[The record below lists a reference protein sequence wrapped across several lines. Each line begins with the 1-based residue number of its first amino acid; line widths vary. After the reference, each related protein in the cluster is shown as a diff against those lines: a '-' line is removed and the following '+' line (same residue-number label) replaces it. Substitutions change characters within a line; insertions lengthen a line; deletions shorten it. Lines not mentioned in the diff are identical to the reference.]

1 MCLQNLYFTICQGGG
16 LNGMGEDPDSPNSR
30 QFRSCYCLLRC
41 FGDFGSVS
49 GERSCGLLSLR
60 SLSLLRGQLDSSRA
74 SDNFLETEQMLLGAL
89 EYEHTVLFE
98 HSMIQ
103 S

>member
-1 MCLQNLYFTICQGGG
+1 M
-16 LNGMGEDPDSPNSR
+16 NGRGEDPDSPKSR

-41 FGDFGSVS
+41 FGDLSSIISEG
-49 GERSCGLLSLR
+49 SCGLLSLR
-60 SLSLLRGQLDSSRA
+60 SLSLLRGQLDTSRT
-74 SDNFLETEQMLLGAL
+74 SDNFLKTERKLLDAL
-89 EYEHTVLFE
+89 EYEHTILFE